1 MVFSIAVPARY
12 AHPDDFAR
20 LAGDFPEPRL
30 AALLGVDK
38 KTIRRWLSGAARIPW
53 ACFQLV
59 FEHSRYGLAE
69 RDSAE
74 HFNRTMLLQL
84 NEALQ
89 TQVQELRAELAR
101 QARLIDWG
109 CANDPFILPTDPRST
124 GKHA

>member
-1 MVFSIAVPARY
+1 MAARY
-12 AHPDDFAR
+12 AQPEDFAR
-20 LAGDFPEPRL
+20 LADDFPEPRL
-30 AALLGVDK
+30 AALLGVDR
-38 KTIRRWLSGAARIPW
+38 KTIRRWRSGARIPW

-69 RDSAE
+69 RDAAE
-74 HFNRTMLLQL
+74 QFNRVMLLQL

-101 QARLIDWG
+101 QARLVEWG
-109 CANDPFILPTDPRST
+109 SANDPFILPTDPRSS